1 MAKLY
6 KVEMYIID
14 FNDEIMDV
22 DDLKGMLE
30 EFGFHNW
37 IGIKIANIK
46 ESKEFEWSDDLKINK
61 VDATVEDFEKYF
73 KPTNNLDELL
83 DQITEDNKH
92 EEQITDRQGKELI

>member
-6 KVEMYIID
+6 KVEMYITD

-22 DDLKGMLE
+22 DDLKGLLY
-30 EFGFHNW
+30 EFEFHNW
-37 IGIKIANIK
+37 VGVKVVDIK

-61 VDATVEDFEKYF
+61 VDATVKDFEEYF
-73 KPTNNLDELL
+73 KPTKKLNELL